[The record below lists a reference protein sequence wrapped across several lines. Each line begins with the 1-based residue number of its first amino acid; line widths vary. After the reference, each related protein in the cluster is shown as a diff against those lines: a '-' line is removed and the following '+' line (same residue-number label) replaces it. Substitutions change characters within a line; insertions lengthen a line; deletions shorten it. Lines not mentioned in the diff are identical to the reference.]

1 MIMPGRK
8 YNAGSTYRYGFN
20 GQEKSDDVVA
30 GIYTSEY
37 WEYDSRIGKRWNT
50 EPLAAKYPHL
60 SPYATFNNSPIMYG
74 DPNGA
79 DWILATGNKVYWY
92 GGKYGD
98 RSIVIKIYKA
108 TSGVKM
114 ATFSDGT
121 KRNLQYANEQNIKG
135 GGPTVEGKY
144 KLNLIPDP
152 DRKAEIDT
160 KSGTI
165 VRNKDGGIESL
176 ENMTDPNK
184 PGVTFNSPAWGKN
197 RVPMI
202 PIDVKQP
209 NVTPTKDDDR
219 DLTSFYFHDSEKG
232 ESHGCHEVETDFFTR
247 LKEYRAAGNK
257 SIEVQV
263 KYTSKKQSTN
273 GGTEK
278 KKETKVITP

>member
-1 MIMPGRK
+1 MPGRK
-8 YNAGSTYRYGFN
+8 YSQSSLTYRYGFN
-20 GQEKSDDVVA
+20 GKEKASEITSDDYDF
-30 GIYTSEY
+30 GERIYDGRLGRWLSVDPLE
-37 WEYDSRIGKRWNT
+37 GKNVSWT
-50 EPLAAKYPHL
+50 
-60 SPYATFNNSPIMYG
+60 PYVFCGNNPIVFV
-74 DPNGA
+74 DPDGR
-79 DWILATGNKVYWY
+79 DWILSTGNKVYWY

-98 RSIVIKIYKA
+98 KSIVIKIYKA

-114 ATFSDGT
+114 ATFTDGK
-121 KRNLQYANEQNIKG
+121 KRNLQFANEQNIKG

-144 KLNLIPDP
+144 RLNLIPDP
-152 DRKAEIDT
+152 ERKAEIDT

-202 PIDVKQP
+202 PVDVKQP
-209 NVTPTKDDDR
+209 NTTPTKEDDR

-232 ESHGCHEVETDFFTR
+232 ESHGCNEVETDFFTR

-257 SIEVQV
+257 TIEVQV

-278 KKETKVITP
+278 KKPTKVITP